1 MGGAHLQREGE
12 EDAKHLNLFPC
23 RETCRAPG
31 YMPGF
36 AFSSS
41 CLAWQIVC
49 CNRNLKELL
58 PEEREGWGL
67 NHAGTGTPLG
77 AAQLPQ
83 SGFSARRW
91 AAPRG
96 SLHSAPSPS
105 PSSPVADPGSVL
117 LEALGA
123 RSNSQQAWTL
133 PRQGYTGYIQNCAMS
148 SCCPPPPRAGWVSAQ
163 GIPHKAQARGEA
175 QI

>member
-1 MGGAHLQREGE
+1 M
-12 EDAKHLNLFPC
+12 FPC
-23 RETCRAPG
+23 RETCGAPG

-36 AFSSS
+36 AFSSN
-41 CLAWQIVC
+41 CLALQIIC

-58 PEEREGWGL
+58 PEKREGWGL

-83 SGFSARRW
+83 SSFSARRW
-91 AAPRG
+91 AAPGG

-105 PSSPVADPGSVL
+105 PSSLVADPGSVL

-123 RSNSQQAWTL
+123 RSISQQAWTL
-133 PRQGYTGYIQNCAMS
+133 PREGYTHYIQNSAMS
-148 SCCPPPPRAGWVSAQ
+148 SCCPPPPHAGWVSAQ
-163 GIPHKAQARGEA
+163 GIPHEAEARDEA